1 MQTCLA
7 QRLLASRREHGI
19 TSCGWKRAGRTCGVF
34 LLGRFHNKMNLILW
48 LRVSRATSC
57 AYCLNSWC
65 CVFFIPAAVEGL
77 RVWLVPLHPHRHPA
91 PIRLLAPHH
100 WKPDRHGSR
109 QRYAARQ
116 PLHNIYTR
124 FIQDWTLDDVRS
136 SKAPPINSRTKPDC
150 CLHGR
155 LLKALHS

>member
-1 MQTCLA
+1 MSYEISHLYFIVTFYSFYFVNK
-7 QRLLASRREHGI
+7 QRKAVNKNHTEINTDLPCSEAPRQQKRTWDYIMWLKTGWSVCILVAS
-19 TSCGWKRAGRTCGVF
+19 SCCDAFT
-34 LLGRFHNKMNLILW
+34 MMILW
-48 LRVSRATSC
+48 LRVSRVTSC
-57 AYCLNSWC
+57 ALCLNSWC
-65 CVFFIPAAVEGL
+65 CVFIIPAAVEGL

-124 FIQDWTLDDVRS
+124 FI
-136 SKAPPINSRTKPDC
+136 
-150 CLHGR
+150 
-155 LLKALHS
+155 